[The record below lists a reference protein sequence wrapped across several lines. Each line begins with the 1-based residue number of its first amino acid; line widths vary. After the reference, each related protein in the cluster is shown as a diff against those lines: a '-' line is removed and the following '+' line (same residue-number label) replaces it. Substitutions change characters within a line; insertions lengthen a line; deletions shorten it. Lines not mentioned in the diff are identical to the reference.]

1 MIEEKK
7 NWLRRHWI
15 LAGLMIFIILVMII
29 GIFNSNS
36 TSETLVIRYDEVA
49 NASPVYQKQMSE
61 IEHKYN
67 IDLEYK
73 NPPNSSYHG
82 SNFVLLSESDE
93 SKLAKYVSLFYRE
106 FNRYPQDFIKNVDL
120 RKVAFVKNLS
130 VGGQYRAAEAD
141 STNEVLFYDVHIG
154 SYNETYQ
161 KGVIH
166 HEFYHMI
173 EEEINGDPYYQDP
186 VWASFN
192 DPNFKYGSGGT
203 SAYDDSGYENKVL
216 EAGFISVYS
225 TYALEEDKA
234 EIFANL
240 MVPELAKEM
249 HSKANNDTILDKK
262 IDYMKNFISKYSE
275 HMNEDFWQT
284 VSLS

>member
-1 MIEEKK
+1 MVGKKK
-7 NWLRRHWI
+7 NWFRRHWI
-15 LAGLMIFIILVMII
+15 LTSFLVLFVLIIILGAFAPDNKSS
-29 GIFNSNS
+29 GIK
-36 TSETLVIRYDEVA
+36 YDDV
-49 NASPVYQKQMSE
+49 NKTNPVYQKQMSE

-93 SKLAKYVSLFYRE
+93 SKLAKYVSLFYME

-240 MVPELAKEM
+240 MMPKLAEEMYSKTTNDPILAK
-249 HSKANNDTILDKK
+249 KV
-262 IDYMKNFISKYSE
+262 DYMKDFLSKYSE
-275 HMNEDFWQT
+275 HMDEDFWQNI
-284 VSLS
+284 